1 MFILD
6 LSVNRNS
13 GQGSQPP
20 ALTTNKKSGEEAF
33 HQMADSKGYNKKDLD
48 EATRKNKGITRN
60 RPVHIEKSR
69 QHQNNLFDLD
79 EGSRSDEAPIF
90 VNLFVD
96 GQPWTL
102 RHVTYA

>member
-13 GQGSQPP
+13 GQGNQPP
-20 ALTTNKKSGEEAF
+20 ALTTKGKSGEEAF
-33 HQMADSKGYNKKDLD
+33 HQMADSKSYNKKDLD
-48 EATRKNKGITRN
+48 DATNKRTQLTRSKGINVER
-60 RPVHIEKSR
+60 SR
-69 QHQNNLFDLD
+69 QHPNSLFDIN
-79 EGSRSDEAPIF
+79 EGSHSDEAPVF

-102 RHVTYA
+102 RHVCYA

>member
-20 ALTTNKKSGEEAF
+20 ALTTKGKSGEEAF
-33 HQMADSKGYNKKDLD
+33 HQMADSKSYNKKDLD
-48 EATRKNKGITRN
+48 EATNKRTQLTRSKG
-60 RPVHIEKSR
+60 VHVEKSR
-69 QHQNNLFDLD
+69 QHQNSLFDLD